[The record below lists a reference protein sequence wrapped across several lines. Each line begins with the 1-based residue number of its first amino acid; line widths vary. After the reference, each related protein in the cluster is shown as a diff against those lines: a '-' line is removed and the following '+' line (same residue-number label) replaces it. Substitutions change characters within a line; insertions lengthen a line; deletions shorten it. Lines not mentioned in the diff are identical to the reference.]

1 MLRVVSGWLLSSAS
15 ALFILYLV
23 LHLLAVARL
32 WSTRELPDQ
41 WPANLA
47 IAVAIG
53 AIGAAGLKYGISLTR
68 KPVRIRTGQHQSR

>member
-1 MLRVVSGWLLSSAS
+1 MLRAVSGWLLSGVS
-15 ALFILYLV
+15 ALFILYLA

-32 WSTRELPDQ
+32 WGTRDLPDQ

-53 AIGAAGLKYGISLTR
+53 AIGTAGMKFGISLTR
-68 KPVRIRTGQHQSR
+68 KQAQIRSGQHQSR

>member
-1 MLRVVSGWLLSSAS
+1 MLRAVSGWLMSSVS
-15 ALFILYLV
+15 ALFILYLA

-32 WSTRELPDQ
+32 WQAQELPDQ

-53 AIGAAGLKYGISLTR
+53 AIGAAGMKYGISLTR
-68 KPVRIRTGQHQSR
+68 MQSRTGSGQHQSR